1 MKLPWLLRK
10 ADRPHEHDAVS
21 GSSKLPALVPPPS
34 AGSTDS
40 STASVSTPRTR
51 PSLSSAAARLDER
64 RVQARF
70 ARERYDLYKARAYGP
85 RLTSPSRLGELE
97 RECARAEASLNF
109 AEAESAREAD

>member
-10 ADRPHEHDAVS
+10 ADRPREYDAVA
-21 GSSKLPALVPPPS
+21 GSRKLPALVPAPAPT
-34 AGSTDS
+34 AGLTDS
-40 STASVSTPRTR
+40 VAEPRTSA
-51 PSLSSAAARLDER
+51 SLSAAAAQLDER

-85 RLTSPSRLGELE
+85 RLTSPSRLRELE
-97 RECARAEASLNF
+97 RECARAEASLSF

>member
-10 ADRPHEHDAVS
+10 ADRARGPAAAS
-21 GSSKLPALVPPPS
+21 GSRQRPALVPAPAPE
-34 AGSTDS
+34 AGLTGALAEQPT
-40 STASVSTPRTR
+40 TAR
-51 PSLSSAAARLDER
+51 PTAAAARLDER

-85 RLTSPSRLGELE
+85 RLTSPSRLRELE
-97 RECARAEASLNF
+97 RECARAEANLSF

>member
-10 ADRPHEHDAVS
+10 ADRPREHDAVS
-21 GSSKLPALVPPPS
+21 GSRKLPALVPAPR

-40 STASVSTPRTR
+40 VSKPRTT
-51 PSLSSAAARLDER
+51 PSLSAAAARLDER

-70 ARERYDLYKARAYGP
+70 ARERYDLYKARTYGP
-85 RLTSPSRLGELE
+85 RLTSPSRLRELE